1 MRGARRVLLT
11 ICLQRGRLEPLGN
24 AKDALHLHLRA
35 APTIGGT
42 QHSHVTTLLFSLSVC
57 VCVCVCVCKCMC
69 VYVCMC
75 LRERVC
81 VCVRERVCVCVHDV
95 HYVCE

>member
-11 ICLQRGRLEPLGN
+11 ICLHRGRLEPLGN

-57 VCVCVCVCKCMC
+57 VCVCVCVFCFLSPMTTA
-69 VYVCMC
+69 
-75 LRERVC
+75 LGRELDWSLMVSQAGRV
-81 VCVRERVCVCVHDV
+81 D
-95 HYVCE
+95 